1 MEGSNIEVFF
11 HPFGFDGGNRV
22 EMAKPNYLERI
33 KLEKEEEEK
42 EKNQALMADQQ
53 EITSNV
59 FILFLFYL

>member
-1 MEGSNIEVFF
+1 MEV
-11 HPFGFDGGNRV
+11 
-22 EMAKPNYLERI
+22 AKPNYLERI

-59 FILFLFYL
+59 FILFLFLFVVGGDIESRLSPHS

>member
-1 MEGSNIEVFF
+1 M
-11 HPFGFDGGNRV
+11 